1 MNEQRMSEYRH
12 ALLAITGMV
21 HDENPAEV
29 IFAGLTFFSQM
40 AYDLAPE
47 DLAERTIAACI
58 ASGKEASEAGA

>member
-21 HDENPAEV
+21 YDENPAEV

-47 DLAERTIAACI
+47 DLAEKTIAACI
-58 ASGKEASEAGA
+58 ASGKEASEASA

>member
-1 MNEQRMSEYRH
+1 
-12 ALLAITGMV
+12 MV
-21 HDENPAEV
+21 YDENPAEV